1 MPNLGMQELLVI
13 GLVCVLLFGA
23 KRIPEVAKGLGKSIK
38 EFKTAMKSDEV
49 EGIKKEVSEVG
60 DSIQKV

>member
-1 MPNLGMQELLVI
+1 MPNIGMQELLVI

-23 KRIPEVAKGLGKSIK
+23 KRIPEVAKGIGKSIK
-38 EFKTAMKSDEV
+38 EFKGALKSDEV
-49 EGIKKEVSEVG
+49 QEIKKEVAQVE